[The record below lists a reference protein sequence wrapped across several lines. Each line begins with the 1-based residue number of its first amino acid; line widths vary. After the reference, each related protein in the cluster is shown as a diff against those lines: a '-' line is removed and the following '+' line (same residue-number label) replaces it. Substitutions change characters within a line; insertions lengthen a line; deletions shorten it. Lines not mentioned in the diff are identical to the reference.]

1 MSFTVT
7 DAMVQQFGSNVRH
20 LAQQTDARLRGKVIE
35 EQITGDSAY
44 MEQLAPTYA
53 RKVTTRHD
61 DSPIMNTQHLRRRVA
76 PYDYDFGDLIDKLDK
91 LKLLIDPESQY
102 AIAGAAAMRRGQD
115 DEVIQAFFGTA
126 YTGHTGSTVVTWPN
140 GNNES
145 QPPAPGGTVVGVADW
160 SYGTGSGNAGL
171 TVSKLISASVALDAA
186 EGDEEEERFILVK
199 GRQKGDLLKTTEA
212 TSADYN
218 TVRALYDGKIDT
230 FVGFRFIHSERIQ
243 QDASNYW
250 RVPAWRKS
258 GMGLGINQDI
268 ESNSAVRP
276 DKRFSQYVYCAESI
290 GGARLEE
297 AKVVEIKCL

>member
-20 LAQQTDARLRGKVIE
+20 LAQQSEARLRGKVIE
-35 EQITGDSAY
+35 ENITGDSAY
-44 MEQLAPTYA
+44 MEQLAPTAA
-53 RKVTTRHD
+53 RKVTTRHA
-61 DSPIMNTQHLRRRVA
+61 DSPIMNTQHLRRRVS
-76 PYDYDFGDLIDKLDK
+76 PYDYDYGDLIDRLDK
-91 LKLLIDPESQY
+91 LKLLIDPESEY
-102 AIAGAAAMRRGQD
+102 SKAGGMAMRRGQD
-115 DEVIQAFFGTA
+115 DELIGAFFGTA

-145 QPPAPGGTVVGVADW
+145 NPPAPGGTVIAVADW
-160 SYGTGSGNAGL
+160 TYGTGSGPAGL

-186 EGDEEEERFILVK
+186 EGDEEEERYILVK
-199 GRQKGDLLKTTEA
+199 GKQKGDLLKTTEA

-230 FVGFRFIHSERIQ
+230 FVGFKFIHSERINANGSGQ
-243 QDASNYW
+243 W

-258 GMGLGINQDI
+258 GMGLGINRDI
-268 ESNSAVRP
+268 ESQSALRP
-276 DKRFSQYVYCAESI
+276 DKRFAQYVYCDESI

-297 AKVVEIKCL
+297 AKVVEIVCQ